1 MSIFRASLQRAVLLQ
16 HCRSCEMCP
25 CRSQLPPPCERRAKP
40 QKTTSSPFPRGC
52 LARYSPAGGCEG
64 DEEGFHRVP
73 LTANPA
79 ASLKDVRETAALR
92 SPPSPQT
99 PSSEAA
105 AVPDPPRP
113 PCRTGGGAASRG
125 AGRGSAALGKER
137 RPPGKG
143 GEAGGAVCARNAAP
157 PRRER
162 PAEQPGSP
170 AVPPPRREVLL
181 PPAAGGRRAPSPP
194 CSEPSAGT
202 GDRARLG
209 ARPLRWGPAGGP
221 RVGAPLAG

>member
-1 MSIFRASLQRAVLLQ
+1 
-16 HCRSCEMCP
+16 MCP

-79 ASLKDVRETAALR
+79 ASLKDVRETAARR

-143 GEAGGAVCARNAAP
+143 GRQAGRSAPAMQHRLAGRGRRSSRAPLQCRRLAVRCCCRRRRAVGGPRALRARSP
-157 PRRER
+157 PREPGTE
-162 PAEQPGSP
+162 PASEPG
-170 AVPPPRREVLL
+170 
-181 PPAAGGRRAPSPP
+181 
-194 CSEPSAGT
+194 PSAGVRP
-202 GDRARLG
+202 GDPGWVHR
-209 ARPLRWGPAGGP
+209 
-221 RVGAPLAG
+221 